1 VADVPGG
8 VTVLIVDQ
16 DLGFVFWLGEI
27 FAELGCQAVP
37 ALDCTKAVSISS
49 ALNLTIDLVVVNL
62 RLRGVSKMMKK
73 LSRADRSVKVVV
85 IRDGN
90 VRAISRLPADAILER
105 PVGQAAISRERW
117 LNRVRKILRDVLVAG
132 VE

>member
-1 VADVPGG
+1 
-8 VTVLIVDQ
+8 
-16 DLGFVFWLGEI
+16 VFWLGEI
-27 FAELGCQAVP
+27 FTELGCHAAP
-37 ALDCTKAVSISS
+37 ALDCTEAVSITS
-49 ALNLTIDLVVVNL
+49 ALNLTIDLVVVNP

-73 LSRADRSVKVVV
+73 LSRADRSLKVVV

-90 VRAISRLPADAILER
+90 VEAISGLPAHAILER
-105 PVGQAAISRERW
+105 PVGRAAISRERW